1 MDKTIQKRLLRGVW
15 VAIIIIAIVMALYWV
30 TPLVYPFLFG
40 WVIAY
45 LLNPLVNIL
54 QKRARMPR
62 WLAVTI
68 SLIVFLSAAI
78 GIITVLITNIA
89 LEIGQLSE
97 LIQGQIQLWKDQ
109 VLEFVNS
116 DWIQGIID
124 KLNTFYAENPQ
135 YQNTIN
141 NNLSST
147 AKTLADLGSA
157 FVGGVLNTIVGI
169 IASLPNMATLTI
181 IALLAAFFIS
191 KDWHRLV
198 TRISGWFPE
207 VVKKATRTIWADL
220 QKALF
225 GYLRAQ
231 LILISITA
239 IVVIVGLLILNVEY
253 AITIGLLIGFVDL
266 LPYLGVGAAMV
277 PWILFTFI
285 QGDVYLGIGLSILY
299 GVILVARQLVEPKV
313 LATSIG
319 LEPLPLLI
327 SMFVGL
333 KLFGVLG
340 LIYGPGTLII
350 FGAFQR
356 AGVFRDIYLY
366 VKEGRAEK

>member
-1 MDKTIQKRLLRGVW
+1 MDKTIQKQLLRGLW
-15 VAIIIIAIVMALYWV
+15 VAVIIAVVLTALYLV
-30 TPLVYPFLFG
+30 TPLVYPFIYG

-45 LLNPLVNIL
+45 LLNPLVNLL

-62 WLAVTI
+62 WLAVVV
-68 SLIVFLSAAI
+68 SLILFLSI
-78 GIITVLITNIA
+78 TVGIITLLITNIA
-89 LEIGQLSE
+89 LEIGQLSDILQYQIE
-97 LIQGQIQLWKDQ
+97 LWRIQL
-109 VLEFVNS
+109 LEFVNS
-116 DWIQGIID
+116 DWIQGIIE

-147 AKTLADLGSA
+147 AKTLANLGSA
-157 FVGGVLNTIVGI
+157 FVGGVLNTVLSI
-169 IASLPNMATLTI
+169 IASLPSMATITI

-191 KDWHRLV
+191 KDWHKLV
-198 TRISGWFPE
+198 TRISGWFP
-207 VVKKATRTIWADL
+207 VVVRTATRTIWTDL

-239 IVVIVGLLILNVEY
+239 FVVMVGLIILNVDY
-253 AITIGLLIGFVDL
+253 AITIGLLIGLVDL
-266 LPYLGVGAAMV
+266 MPYLGVGAAMV
-277 PWILFTFI
+277 PWILITFI

-299 GVILVARQLVEPKV
+299 GVILVCRQLVEPKV

-340 LIYGPGTLII
+340 LIYGPGALII

-356 AGVFRDIYLY
+356 AGVFRDIYRY
-366 VKEGRAEK
+366 VKNGRADI